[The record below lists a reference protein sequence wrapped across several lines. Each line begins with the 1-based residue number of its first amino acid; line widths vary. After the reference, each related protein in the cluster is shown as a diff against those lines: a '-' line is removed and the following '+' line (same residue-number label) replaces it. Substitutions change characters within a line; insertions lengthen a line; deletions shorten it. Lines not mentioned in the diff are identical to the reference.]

1 MLTLQFIPYQEIKNL
16 TTSSK
21 IKKILDLVKEN
32 KIVLVEG
39 KLKSNEEAA
48 LIERTM
54 ENVSKSFK
62 GIELCT
68 IKAEEDYGL
77 ISKFKAG
84 MVSMLVGNRQGFTI
98 IGPAAIIKEIKKDP
112 TKVQLFTED
121 KIRKRRR

>member
-1 MLTLQFIPYQEIKNL
+1 MLTLQFIPYHEIKNL
-16 TTSSK
+16 TMSGK

-39 KLKSNEEAA
+39 KLRSNEEAA
-48 LIERTM
+48 LIQKTM
-54 ENVSKSFK
+54 ENVTKSFK

-68 IKAEEDYGL
+68 IRAEEDYSL

-84 MVSMLVGNRQGFTI
+84 MVSMLIGNRQGFTI

-112 TKVQLFTED
+112 TKVQLFTVD
-121 KIRKRRR
+121 KMRKRRR

>member
-1 MLTLQFIPYQEIKNL
+1 MLTLQFIPYKEINNL
-16 TTSSK
+16 TTSGK

-39 KLKSNEEAA
+39 KLRSNEEAA

-54 ENVSKSFK
+54 ENVTKSFK

-84 MVSMLVGNRQGFTI
+84 MISLLVGDRQGFTI

-112 TKVQLFTED
+112 TKVQLFTVD

>member
-1 MLTLQFIPYQEIKNL
+1 MLTLQFIPYKEINNL
-16 TTSSK
+16 TTSGK

-39 KLKSNEEAA
+39 KLRSNEEAA

-54 ENVSKSFK
+54 ENVTKSFK

-84 MVSMLVGNRQGFTI
+84 MVSLLVGNRQGFTI
-98 IGPAAIIKEIKKDP
+98 IGPAAIIKEIRKDP
-112 TKVQLFTED
+112 TKVQLFTVD

>member
-1 MLTLQFIPYQEIKNL
+1 MLTLQFIPYKEINNL
-16 TTSSK
+16 TTSGK

-39 KLKSNEEAA
+39 KLRSNEEAA
-48 LIERTM
+48 LIEKTM
-54 ENVSKSFK
+54 ENVSRSFK

-84 MVSMLVGNRQGFTI
+84 MVSLLVGNRQGFTI
-98 IGPAAIIKEIKKDP
+98 IGPAAIIKEIRKDP
-112 TKVQLFTED
+112 TKVQLFTVD
-121 KIRKRRR
+121 KIKKRRR